1 MPMTKTVATAGEK
14 KFLDTHEAAE
24 FTGFAPY
31 TLRKWRAAGKGEG
44 PRYFKV
50 RSRVRYAREDLET
63 FVTLNPRT

>member
-1 MPMTKTVATAGEK
+1 MTNTATTAGEK

-24 FTGFAPY
+24 FLGFASF
-31 TLRKWRAAGKGEG
+31 TLRKWRASGKGEG

-50 RSRVRYAREDLET
+50 RSRVRYARADLEQ

>member
-1 MPMTKTVATAGEK
+1 MTNTSTTAGDS
-14 KFLDTHEAAE
+14 KFLDTHQAAE

-50 RSRVRYAREDLET
+50 HNRVRYAREDLEV
-63 FVTLNPRT
+63 FVTQNPRT